1 MPETKV
7 ELKAGAEANRVTA
20 ALGYVPFLFFIPIF
34 ANREDEFA
42 QFHGKQSLV
51 LFCALIILWIAIW
64 LIYLIFRG
72 ILGNIFIIGFLFKTL
87 AWLIHNVIGTIISL
101 GYLVLMV
108 LGIINAASGNYWRIP
123 IIGAYAERLK
133 I

>member
-64 LIYLIFRG
+64 LICLIFRG